1 MEPHSAVRDAP
12 GHLLPSWAAQKKTMK
27 FLVFAQNY
35 YIIFVTVRSRRHKMQ
50 TKTLMRQK
58 KNTQQKK
65 GRNPHNSVKWKHLL
79 KTVLN
84 CKHDSSLSKAAGET
98 LLWDMTELS

>member
-58 KNTQQKK
+58 KNPQQKRK
-65 GRNPHNSVKWKHLL
+65 KPSQFSQMEALVKNGPKL
-79 KTVLN
+79 
-84 CKHDSSLSKAAGET
+84 
-98 LLWDMTELS
+98 